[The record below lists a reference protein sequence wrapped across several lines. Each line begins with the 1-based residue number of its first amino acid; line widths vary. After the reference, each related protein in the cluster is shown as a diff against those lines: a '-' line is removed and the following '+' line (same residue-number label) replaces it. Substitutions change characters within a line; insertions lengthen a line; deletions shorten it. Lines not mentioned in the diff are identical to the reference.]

1 MLRITVVSRAQ
12 PPSQQGGPKHMDN
25 VVNGW
30 MAFSTDRI
38 PPFPLTVT
46 FIHWQ
51 QRPTC
56 SSRAEVRYLAQE
68 CCDMQSAAWGT
79 RDRNQGSEPGIGTRD
94 LPVAGLPA
102 LPPELQLRQTY
113 RGFSTKS
120 GFKCFYLIS
129 SRPVQGEKN
138 IWTLQ
143 NESCMVRQPM
153 CGLLHSWTYSFIYG
167 LIEPAWNQF
176 PAGHSIAL
184 AHAHALT
191 DTWYIQM

>member
-1 MLRITVVSRAQ
+1 
-12 PPSQQGGPKHMDN
+12 MD
-25 VVNGW
+25 GW
-30 MAFSTDRI
+30 H
-38 PPFPLTVT
+38 FPLTAFPHSHSQSHSFT
-46 FIHWQ
+46 DSRGRPAHRE
-51 QRPTC
+51 QRFGILLKNAATC
-56 SSRAEVRYLAQE
+56 KVQPGEPGI
-68 CCDMQSAAWGT
+68 GT
-79 RDRNQGSEPGIGTRD
+79 RDRNQGSEPGIFLLLGYLLCLLSYSYAKHKGD
-94 LPVAGLPA
+94 SAPSLDWM
-102 LPPELQLRQTY
+102 
-113 RGFSTKS
+113 
-120 GFKCFYLIS
+120 KCFYLIS